1 MKNNFKKIKIY
12 YLTIITLSSTT
23 ASFFRKG
30 THGIVGL
37 AVQTQFLTIV
47 TSNINKLLLG
57 KKVLQPTAH
66 NNTFMSVI
74 DSLSSL
80 LRS

>member
-12 YLTIITLSSTT
+12 YLTIITLSSTP
-23 ASFFRKG
+23 ARFFRKG

-57 KKVLQPTAH
+57 KSPSADCPQQYIYECV
-66 NNTFMSVI
+66 
-74 DSLSSL
+74 
-80 LRS
+80 